1 MTDLL
6 WFAWSLLPRP
16 QLLSQEPTLFGR
28 DAADAGPWDVIK
40 TLSGDSIVHH
50 ADFANQIWCRR
61 DLHLLLQ
68 HGWDAMKRPACT
80 QQSGTPFFELE

>member
-1 MTDLL
+1 M
-6 WFAWSLLPRP
+6 
-16 QLLSQEPTLFGR
+16 FGR
-28 DAADAGPWDVIK
+28 DASDAGPWDVIK

-68 HGWDAMKRPACT
+68 HGRNARVRHTCT
-80 QQSGTPFFELE
+80 QQAGTPFFELE